1 MRRSPP
7 SPPIPPDSAVA
18 SQSHLH
24 TRDSFL
30 FSTKT
35 PQNAAPTTAWSNPSS
50 PRGSWQ
56 VLGVAP
62 TIPVQLILCR
72 FPIRESIPRCGKFSS
87 SFFRREKAAHFFFTM
102 GKSPTDQ
109 IEHQETIAK
118 KDVDTE
124 QDALYQAYASKGP
137 EWHQKMTR
145 TLLRKVD
152 LHLLPF
158 LILMYL
164 LNFLDRK

>member
-1 MRRSPP
+1 MRRSPH

-87 SFFRREKAAHFFFTM
+87 SFFRREKAAPFFFTM
-102 GKSPTDQ
+102 GNYPQTRSSTKRLS
-109 IEHQETIAK
+109 
-118 KDVDTE
+118 
-124 QDALYQAYASKGP
+124 
-137 EWHQKMTR
+137 QKRMSIQSRMPSTR
-145 TLLRKVD
+145 HMPPRVQNGTR
-152 LHLLPF
+152 
-158 LILMYL
+158 
-164 LNFLDRK
+164 R